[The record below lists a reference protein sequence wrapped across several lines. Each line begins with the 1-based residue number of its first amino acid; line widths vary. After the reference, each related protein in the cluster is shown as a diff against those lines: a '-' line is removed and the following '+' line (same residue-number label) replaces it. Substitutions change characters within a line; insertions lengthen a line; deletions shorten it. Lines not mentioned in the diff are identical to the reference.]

1 MIPNDRLT
9 PIPGRLHFN
18 ANAGHPLGDEL
29 YVAITGIGEH
39 GSVSVMAQNISLG
52 TTATLV
58 CVSECVL
65 RDP

>member
-1 MIPNDRLT
+1 MTPSDRLT
-9 PIPGRLHFN
+9 PTPGRLHSNVN
-18 ANAGHPLGDEL
+18 ADFRLGNEL